1 MFDPQNKVAQCLL
14 HGANELCSGYTPGLA
29 GAAKTQMPVA
39 KAKRCLGFHY
49 VRLFLVWLIEVVGDL
64 RRYSLVS
71 PRSRIRTD
79 VMSLRRRRVSM
90 AAGGSTKAVVAAL
103 IGNSAIAVAK
113 FVGFFITR
121 SSSMLAEAIHSVA
134 DSGNQALLL
143 WGNKAAK
150 KEADDEHQFG
160 YGRERYYWAFVVAL
174 VLFLVGSGFAL
185 FEGVEK
191 IRHPHEIENP
201 TVAYVILSFAIVA
214 EFFAFR
220 TAVVASR
227 PLKGDQS
234 WWQFIKST
242 RVPELAV
249 VLLEDFGA
257 MVGLVIALISVWI
270 SVTFDAPIWDGIG
283 TLAIGILLFCI
294 AWVLIIEMRSLL
306 LGEGAGEKE
315 MESIRGAING
325 SPTVKSLI
333 NLRTQHLGPEEL
345 LVGAKVEF
353 QAGLTTAELAAAVN
367 EVEAAIRAVVPEAR
381 PIYVEPDL
389 RAEV

>member
-1 MFDPQNKVAQCLL
+1 V
-14 HGANELCSGYTPGLA
+14 
-29 GAAKTQMPVA
+29 
-39 KAKRCLGFHY
+39 
-49 VRLFLVWLIEVVGDL
+49 
-64 RRYSLVS
+64 
-71 PRSRIRTD
+71 
-79 VMSLRRRRVSM
+79 
-90 AAGGSTKAVVAAL
+90 AAGGSNKAVVAAL
-103 IGNSAIAVAK
+103 AGNSAIAVAK

-143 WGNKAAK
+143 WGGKAAQ
-150 KEADDEHQFG
+150 KEADEEHQFG
-160 YGRERYYWAFVVAL
+160 YGRERYFWAFVVAL

-185 FEGVEK
+185 YEGVEK
-191 IRHPHEIENP
+191 IRHPHAIDNP
-201 TVAYVILSFAIVA
+201 NVAYAILGFAIVA

-220 TAVVASR
+220 TAIVMSI
-227 PLKGDQS
+227 PLKGDDS

-257 MVGLVIALISVWI
+257 MLGLIIAMVSVWI

-283 TLAIGILLFCI
+283 TLSIGILLLVIACI
-294 AWVLIIEMRSLL
+294 LIVEMRSLL

-315 MESIRGAING
+315 MQNLRTAISG
-325 SPTVKSLI
+325 TPRVKELI
-333 NLRTQHLGPEEL
+333 HLRTQHLGPEEL

-353 QAGLTTAELAAAVN
+353 DEGLTTAELAAAVN
-367 EVEAAIRAVVPEAR
+367 EVEAAVRAVVPGAR

-389 RAEV
+389 KKEI